1 MVALGVIDALQKQ
14 GRKVGLLRPLVAS
27 RRDDPMARD
36 LVGALGLD
44 QARTDVLGST
54 YAEMAADPEAGI
66 AAMEAHFGAM
76 AEQHDTV
83 VVIGSDFTD
92 VITPYEAAL
101 NARIAVNLDC
111 PVVAVVKGEGRDPSQ
126 IARAAGYL
134 LNDLVAKH
142 LTIAGVVATQVASGS
157 ADATAEALR
166 ALPGAAGA
174 PVSVLPAV
182 PALAGPLSGHVA
194 DVRGALAIH
203 LDAAAIVARLDEPR
217 QALRTLHRFEY
228 EVAQRA
234 RANLMT
240 IVLPESGDD
249 RILKAAAVVLE
260 RGTADLILLGE
271 EDVVRARAKEL
282 GVNIARARVQS
293 MADEEARDRYASAY
307 AELRKA
313 KGVTLDQARA
323 KMEDPS
329 YFGTMMVKLGEANAM
344 VSGATHTTANTIR
357 PSFEVIKTKPGIEV
371 VSGAFFMCMADD
383 VWLMADCAVNPNPN
397 PSELASIAIS
407 SAESAAA
414 FGIEPRVAMLSY
426 STGTSGKGPDVDRVA
441 EATKL
446 ARERRPDLAIDGPM
460 QFDAAVDGTVAALKM
475 PGSPVAGNATVFVFP
490 DLDAGNLAYKAVQ
503 RTSGATAIGPM
514 LQGLN
519 KVVTDLSRGAL
530 VEDII
535 STIALT
541 AVQAQAV

>member
-1 MVALGVIDALQKQ
+1 
-14 GRKVGLLRPLVAS
+14 
-27 RRDDPMARD
+27 
-36 LVGALGLD
+36 
-44 QARTDVLGST
+44 
-54 YAEMAADPEAGI
+54 
-66 AAMEAHFGAM
+66 
-76 AEQHDTV
+76 
-83 VVIGSDFTD
+83 
-92 VITPYEAAL
+92 
-101 NARIAVNLDC
+101 
-111 PVVAVVKGEGRDPSQ
+111 
-126 IARAAGYL
+126 
-134 LNDLVAKH
+134 
-142 LTIAGVVATQVASGS
+142 
-157 ADATAEALR
+157 
-166 ALPGAAGA
+166 
-174 PVSVLPAV
+174 
-182 PALAGPLSGHVA
+182 
-194 DVRGALAIH
+194 
-203 LDAAAIVARLDEPR
+203 
-217 QALRTLHRFEY
+217 
-228 EVAQRA
+228 
-234 RANLMT
+234 
-240 IVLPESGDD
+240 
-249 RILKAAAVVLE
+249 
-260 RGTADLILLGE
+260 
-271 EDVVRARAKEL
+271 
-282 GVNIARARVQS
+282 
-293 MADEEARDRYASAY
+293 
-307 AELRKA
+307 
-313 KGVTLDQARA
+313 
-323 KMEDPS
+323 
-329 YFGTMMVKLGEANAM
+329 
-344 VSGATHTTANTIR
+344 
-357 PSFEVIKTKPGIEV
+357 
-371 VSGAFFMCMADD
+371 